1 MFDDELKSKLQKF
14 WQSNLEE
21 IKENKVRFAAVLI
34 LFIVAVILLFTED
47 NGGEKINIS
56 ENPAPVENSPPENL
70 PADKKI
76 ITVKN
81 AATSNADKNITAVL
95 GANAENLYV
104 HDPFKTPPE
113 EKFQPPPEIPAVIIP
128 PPVAPVAQ
136 VPLVPTLKFA
146 LRGTVIIGYKKS
158 ALIQIISDDK
168 NSANENLILEIGDTL
183 NGKKI
188 LDINPDSV
196 TLEGGEILYL
206 NIFSP

>member
-1 MFDDELKSKLQKF
+1 MFDDKSKSALQNLL
-14 WQSNLEE
+14 QSNLEE
-21 IKENKVRFAAVLI
+21 IKENKIRFAAVLI
-34 LFIVAVILLFTED
+34 LFILAIILFLNEE
-47 NGGEKINIS
+47 NSGGEEINLA
-56 ENPAPVENSPPENL
+56 EKPAPVENSPPENL

-81 AATSNADKNITAVL
+81 SATSNADKNITAVL

-104 HDPFKTPPE
+104 HDPFKTPP
-113 EKFQPPPEIPAVIIP
+113 KVQLPPEIPAVIIP
-128 PPVAPVAQ
+128 TPVAQ
-136 VPLVPTLKFA
+136 VPSAPTLKFA

-158 ALIQIISDDK
+158 ALIQIISNDK

-188 LDINPDSV
+188 LDINQDSV